1 MNGILF
7 DSQPFWGSREIANLV
22 GANGAIAIQQIHF
35 WCSKNKENNRNFH
48 KGRYWTYNTYEDWQE
63 NCLTWLS
70 VSGIKKCLTTLE
82 KDGYIVSDNFNK
94 IRTDR
99 TKWYAVNYEKLYAD
113 VNVNEQKRLEAKRAK
128 EQSRIDTKCPMEK
141 IHSVRSI
148 PEYTYQNDTEKEF
161 SVSNSENAVAD
172 VKEARAR
179 EIRKDVYKRGTE
191 TAKAVFDNPK
201 NQWAIDLVN
210 TYINDW
216 YEQVTG
222 HKHPQFGKS
231 LRMFYAYKL
240 IECKGITE
248 NDRCA
253 DLEPKD
259 FVQALKQG
267 IAYHDC
273 PDPTIMWI
281 TDPKVLG
288 YWLVESGGCFYQD
301 IMGTKYGFSDDAETA
316 FESWQDE
323 SWD

>member
-1 MNGILF
+1 MVGINEAVIL
-7 DSQPFWGSREIANLV
+7 
-22 GANGAIAIQQIHF
+22 QQIHY
-35 WCSKNKENNRNFH
+35 WCEVNRKAGRNFH
-48 KGRYWTYNTYEDWQE
+48 DGRYWTYNTFDKWSEE
-63 NCLTWLS
+63 FPWLS
-70 VSGIKKCLTTLE
+70 KRHIQNLFAKLE
-82 KDGYIVSDNFNK
+82 KDGYLISGNYNQMK
-94 IRTDR
+94 MDR
-99 TKWYAVNYEKLYAD
+99 TKWYTLNYDKIKQDQPLRKNFVMQDEDSSLS
-113 VNVNEQKRLEAKRAK
+113 N
-128 EQSRIDTKCPMEK
+128 TKK
-141 IHSVRSI
+141 VRQQYQRI
-148 PEYTYQNDTEKEF
+148 PETSSQRITEKEF

-222 HKHPQFGKS
+222 HKHPQLGKP
-231 LRMFYAYKL
+231 LRMLYAYKL
-240 IECKGITE
+240 IECQCITE

-301 IMGTKYGFSDDAETA
+301 IMGTKYGFSDDAEDA

>member
-1 MNGILF
+1 MNDLLF
-7 DSQPFWGSREIANLV
+7 DSPPLV
-22 GANGAIAIQQIHF
+22 LQKELVCMVGINEAVILQQIHY
-35 WCSKNKENNRNFH
+35 WCEVNRKAGRNFH
-48 KGRYWTYNTYEDWQE
+48 DGRYWTYNTFDKWSEE
-63 NCLTWLS
+63 FPWLS
-70 VSGIKKCLTTLE
+70 KRHIQNLFAKLE
-82 KDGYIVSDNFNK
+82 KDGYLISGNYNQMK
-94 IRTDR
+94 MDR
-99 TKWYAVNYEKLYAD
+99 TKWYTLNYDKIKQDQPLRKNFVMQDEDSSLS
-113 VNVNEQKRLEAKRAK
+113 N
-128 EQSRIDTKCPMEK
+128 TKK
-141 IHSVRSI
+141 VRQQYQRI
-148 PEYTYQNDTEKEF
+148 PETSSQRITEKEF

-222 HKHPQFGKS
+222 HKHPQFGKP
-231 LRMFYAYKL
+231 LRMLYAYKL
-240 IECKGITE
+240 IECQCITE

-301 IMGTKYGFSDDAETA
+301 IMGTKYGFSDDAEKA

-323 SWD
+323 SW